1 MRTRAYRRNERE
13 KHIKRKENI
22 MRKYQLD
29 SRPAIYDTKDYFW
42 FTSPLFLD
50 KGNKKYFTVDRG
62 MSDCLFFCLIKYRGM
77 LNKGKIHCSCALC
90 SAKTRNKGKRRK
102 LGKNYAPS
110 INWKHTDIQKIESM
124 KEKEALYNNNDD
136 ETKLFNADNDVEY
149 DISKEELLELISL
162 IPN

>member
-13 KHIKRKENI
+13 KHIKRKEDI
-22 MRKYQLD
+22 IKSYAQD
-29 SRPAIYDTKDYFW
+29 SIPYYYNASDRFNGIQYLY
-42 FTSPLFLD
+42 SPSSESRWQGYWYV
-50 KGNKKYFTVDRG
+50 KHRG
-62 MSDCLFFCLIKYRGM
+62 C
-77 LNKGKIHCSCALC
+77 LNKQKIYCSCSLC

-110 INWKHTDIQKIESM
+110 INWKHTDIQKIESI

>member
-1 MRTRAYRRNERE
+1 MRTRAYRRSERE

-22 MRKYQLD
+22 IKSYAHD
-29 SRPAIYDTKDYFW
+29 SIPYYYNASDRFNGVQYKR
-42 FTSPLFLD
+42 SPLYRAEGGWQGYWYV
-50 KGNKKYFTVDRG
+50 KHRG
-62 MSDCLFFCLIKYRGM
+62 C
-77 LNKGKIHCSCALC
+77 LNKQKIHCSCALC

-124 KEKEALYNNNDD
+124 KTKETLYNNNDD
-136 ETKLFNADNDVEY
+136 ETKLFNTNNDIEY

-162 IPN
+162 ISD

>member
-29 SRPAIYDTKDYFW
+29 SRPAIYDAKDYFW

-62 MSDCLFFCLIKYRGM
+62 MSDCLFFCLIKYRGI

-110 INWKHTDIQKIESM
+110 INWTHSDMKKVVSM
-124 KEKEALYNNNDD
+124 KYKENEYAL
-136 ETKLFNADNDVEY
+136 VV
-149 DISKEELLELISL
+149 
-162 IPN
+162 